1 MYKNKIPSLTDIYFQ
16 DFIFSPGGTVFL
28 TLVFNIE
35 ELPEIMP
42 EKWKSRDVNA
52 VQIAIEIVLPKIKH
66 FELSTNKYNHLVFE
80 ISLIDNNGVKIKI
93 IDVIGRVVLFFIYF
107 HIVNYQC
114 CYSACNH
121 YVLRKQIYMSISV
134 NMCPTNQFLNLL
146 HLIINELICTSFFK
160 T

>member
-35 ELPEIMP
+35 ELPEKMP

-93 IDVIGRVVLFFIYF
+93 KDVIGWVVLDVEGLLAYLKGLFGF
-107 HIVNYQC
+107 
-114 CYSACNH
+114 STGE
-121 YVLRKQIYMSISV
+121 
-134 NMCPTNQFLNLL
+134 TNDF
-146 HLIINELICTSFFK
+146 
-160 T
+160 

>member
-35 ELPEIMP
+35 ELPEKMP

-93 IDVIGRVVLFFIYF
+93 KDVIGRVVFDVEGLLAYLKGLSGF
-107 HIVNYQC
+107 
-114 CYSACNH
+114 
-121 YVLRKQIYMSISV
+121 SIGE
-134 NMCPTNQFLNLL
+134 TNDF
-146 HLIINELICTSFFK
+146 
-160 T
+160 

>member
-35 ELPEIMP
+35 ELPEKMP

-80 ISLIDNNGVKIKI
+80 KIT
-93 IDVIGRVVLFFIYF
+93 
-107 HIVNYQC
+107 
-114 CYSACNH
+114 
-121 YVLRKQIYMSISV
+121 M
-134 NMCPTNQFLNLL
+134 
-146 HLIINELICTSFFK
+146 E
-160 T
+160 